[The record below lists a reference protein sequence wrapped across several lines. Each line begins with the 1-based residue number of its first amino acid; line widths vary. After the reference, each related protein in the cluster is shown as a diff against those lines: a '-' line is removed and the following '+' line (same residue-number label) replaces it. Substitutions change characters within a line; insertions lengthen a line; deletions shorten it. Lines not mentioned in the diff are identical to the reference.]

1 MKRIIF
7 DADNTMGV
15 PGCDCDDGLALIYLL
30 AHPKD
35 CEVIGITCAYGN
47 SNQDTVYKNTCRL
60 VEKLG
65 LDIPVLR
72 GSEGPDDPISDAAR
86 FLAEQA
92 AMAPGEISV
101 LATGSLTNLKGAVQL
116 DSAFYR
122 NLHEVA
128 IMGGVTGTL
137 LVNGLIMDELN
148 VSCDAD
154 AMMGLLEAECP
165 LAIATAQSCLRATCT
180 RELFLQQV
188 GRRSWLA
195 QECNP
200 WFSWMEENY
209 NMPETIFWD
218 VVAAAVLISSEYLEF
233 SMYPVAMNRRFL
245 SVGYLDKAAE
255 CEVPQRIAEIPYI
268 VDPEEFRDA
277 CLDAWA
283 LFAEGAPAGEK
294 TGGAGLFEKVKRIF
308 SR

>member
-30 AHPKD
+30 AHPEE
-35 CEVIGITCAYGN
+35 CEIIGITCAYGN
-47 SNQDTVYKNTCRL
+47 NTQDIVYKNTCRL

-65 LDIPVLR
+65 LDIPVFR
-72 GSEGPDDPISDAAR
+72 GSEGADDPISDAAR

-92 AMAPGEISV
+92 AAAPGEISV
-101 LATGSLTNLKGAVQL
+101 LATGSLTNLKGAAQL

-122 NLHEVA
+122 NLREVA

-137 LVNGLIMDELN
+137 MVNGLVMDELN
-148 VSCDAD
+148 ISCDAE
-154 AMMGLLEAECP
+154 AMMGLLEGDCP
-165 LAIATAQSCLRATCT
+165 LAVATAQSCLRATCT

-200 WFSWMEENY
+200 WFTWMEENY
-209 NMPETIFWD
+209 NMAETIFWD
-218 VVAAAVLISSEYLEF
+218 VVAAAVLISSEYLDF
-233 SMYPVAMNRRFL
+233 TMYPVALNQRFL
-245 SVGYLDKAAE
+245 SVGYLDKATE
-255 CEVPQRIAEIPYI
+255 CDTPQRMVEVPYI
-268 VDPEEFRDA
+268 IDPEDFRDA
-277 CLDAWA
+277 CLDAWT
-283 LFAEGAPAGEK
+283 LFADGAPRKEE
-294 TGGAGLFEKVKRIF
+294 TGGAGLFAKVIKLLNL
-308 SR
+308 